1 MTTQARLEEYNR
13 RHPGKGIHRQDKETF
28 RAWNCYNCLTHQVNR
43 ISYDIFTMVLHAKLS
58 LILPI
63 PLCIYS

>member
-1 MTTQARLEEYNR
+1 MLVLKGYIR
-13 RHPGKGIHRQDKETF
+13 RHTGKVSIAQDKETF
-28 RAWNCYNCLTHQVNR
+28 RAWNCYNCLTHQVHR

-63 PLCIYS
+63 PQCIYSYD